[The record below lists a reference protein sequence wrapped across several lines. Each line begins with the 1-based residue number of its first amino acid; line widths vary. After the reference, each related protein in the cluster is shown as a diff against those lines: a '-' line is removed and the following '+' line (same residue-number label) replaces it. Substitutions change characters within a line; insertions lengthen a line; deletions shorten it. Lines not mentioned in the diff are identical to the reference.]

1 MASGGV
7 PIFLSGE
14 EANQLLICASSLP
27 FQTPS
32 ASQLTCVMTRIL
44 SLYLNQSCGAWR
56 DWKRNEMRDDI
67 RKRALIC
74 AAVAVSLSLI
84 AGCQTMQ
91 SFHASSVE
99 KVSTARNWARDGFAA
114 VKQGH
119 LAKAK
124 DCFSKAVRELPEDHR
139 LTANLARTEFD
150 QGNIDSAI
158 ATMETAVS
166 NSGDPALHA
175 EVGDMHLAAGHWL
188 LANRHADLAL
198 EKDYRLSQAWILKG
212 KLAAGKGDQQTAL
225 KHFHRASGLDSKNEE
240 VQLLIAQTYLAMG
253 RPMQSLSATETLLG
267 QYTVA
272 NQPDAALLAKAE
284 ALVALKQSGPA
295 ISVLEMAAARPKCSK
310 QIFFQ
315 LGQMQLQT
323 GARQKA
329 HATLLRGQQVHP
341 NEPVFGQLLASL
353 APITTQPLH
362 GGENPAGLESAP
374 QRVAFG
380 PAETRNR

>member
-1 MASGGV
+1 
-7 PIFLSGE
+7 
-14 EANQLLICASSLP
+14 
-27 FQTPS
+27 
-32 ASQLTCVMTRIL
+32 
-44 SLYLNQSCGAWR
+44 
-56 DWKRNEMRDDI
+56 
-67 RKRALIC
+67 
-74 AAVAVSLSLI
+74 
-84 AGCQTMQ
+84 MQ
-91 SFHASSVE
+91 SFRASSFE
-99 KVSTARNWARDGFAA
+99 KVSSARNWARDGFAA

-124 DCFSKAVRELPEDHR
+124 TYFSNAARELPEDHR

-158 ATMETAVS
+158 ASMETAVA
-166 NSGDPALHA
+166 NSGDPALHV

-188 LANRHADLAL
+188 PANRHADLAL
-198 EKDYRLSQAWILKG
+198 EKDYRLSKAWILKG

-267 QYTVA
+267 QHTVT
-272 NQPDAALLAKAE
+272 NQPDAAVLAKAE

-295 ISVLEMAAARPKCSK
+295 IAVLEMAAARPQCSK

-323 GARQKA
+323 GAPEKA
-329 HATLLRGQQVHP
+329 HATLLRGQQIYP
-341 NEPVFGQLLASL
+341 TEPVFGQLLATI
-353 APITTQPLH
+353 APRKNQPPH
-362 GGENPAGLESAP
+362 GGEAP
-374 QRVAFG
+374 LQLGSPHRVASV
-380 PAETRNR
+380 PVDTAAR

>member
-1 MASGGV
+1 
-7 PIFLSGE
+7 
-14 EANQLLICASSLP
+14 
-27 FQTPS
+27 
-32 ASQLTCVMTRIL
+32 MTRIL
-44 SLYLNQSCGAWR
+44 PPKTELR
-56 DWKRNEMRDDI
+56 DTKRNEFPKFGRI
-67 RKRALIC
+67 
-74 AAVAVSLSLI
+74 AAAMAVVISLC
-84 AGCQTMQ
+84 AGCQTMR
-91 SFHASSVE
+91 SFRTSSVE
-99 KVSTARNWARDGFAA
+99 KVSSARNWARDGFAA

-124 DCFSKAVRELPEDHR
+124 TYFSNAARELPEDHR
-139 LTANLARTEFD
+139 LTANIARTEFD

-188 LANRHADLAL
+188 PANRHADLAL

-212 KLAAGKGDQQTAL
+212 KLAAGKSDQQTAL
-225 KHFHRASGLDSKNEE
+225 KHFQRASGLDSKNEE

-267 QYTVA
+267 QHTVA
-272 NQPDAALLAKAE
+272 NQPDAAVLAKAE
-284 ALVALKQSGPA
+284 ALVALQQPGPA
-295 ISVLEMAAARPKCSK
+295 ISVLEMAAARPQCSK

-323 GARQKA
+323 GAREKA
-329 HATLLRGQQVHP
+329 HATLLRGQQVYP
-341 NEPVFGQLLASL
+341 NEPVFGQLLTSI
-353 APITTQPLH
+353 APGTTQPIY
-362 GGENPAGLESAP
+362 GGENPAGQTSP

-380 PAETRNR
+380 QADTRNR